1 MRRPGIAVVALV
13 WVLGTVVPA
22 AERDLAREVRS
33 IAGRL
38 RAAAPEE
45 LWAAGRRLAELGE
58 AAVPAIKRQLRR
70 ARPAG
75 RLAMA
80 KALCALGRPEEAVP
94 ILVELVRQKKEPELA
109 AMAASMLG
117 DEPARNVPATEREL
131 MRLCEEPALSRE
143 VTLAVARALYFTA
156 TTEESLKQANTTLRR
171 LLVSAEDRASRLRCA
186 LALAEIDD
194 FAPPVEAL
202 LEEAAEEPSPEGRLA
217 RSLLENHKLR
227 KLLLRPSSREGRL
240 SNAILNEVKTYIQR
254 FHVEEPLSDQDLIN
268 AAAKGMVSI
277 LARGEHPDRFS
288 AYFDEEEW
296 KKFREHI
303 TGRYAGIGA
312 VVRFMKHF
320 DTGDEPVFT
329 VVQPNYDGPAYKAGI
344 RSFDRI
350 VAVDGEP
357 TAGKKSEEIVAKLR
371 GQVGTPVEVA
381 ITRPGLKEPL
391 KLKIVRAAIELPS
404 VRYQML
410 PGKLGY
416 VRIFSFASATARDL
430 EKALT
435 ALEKQGMVALILDL
449 RNNPGGQLGVA
460 VEVAD
465 KFLKHNKLIVYTEG
479 RNKQIAPRKEF
490 RTRDPATHPDYPIAV
505 LVNGHSASASEIVAG
520 ALQDH
525 KRAVLIGEKT
535 FGKGSVQ
542 RLFPLRATAG
552 QSCLKLTVAKYYL
565 PSGRSIHGKGVE
577 PDIKVA
583 FKPTITS
590 KDFEH
595 LRETGAFYR
604 YSAKHFEANKDLFA
618 RLAAFDAC
626 DPSRYPGFD
635 EWYKGLAEEIGRDR
649 ARRLLR
655 AWIRILVAD
664 ERGAD
669 FACDFEEDNQLQ
681 RAILELAR
689 HFPDLDPA
697 AIPEYQFFAAKAAPE
712 KEAK

>member
-1 MRRPGIAVVALV
+1 MRRRATVALALL
-13 WVLGTVVPA
+13 WLLGAVAPA

-38 RAAAPEE
+38 REAEPES

-58 AAVPAIKRQLRR
+58 AAVPVIKSQVGR
-70 ARPAG
+70 ARPAA

-80 KALCALGRPEEAVP
+80 KALCSLGQPEAAVP
-94 ILVELVRQKKEPELA
+94 ILVELVREKKQPQLA
-109 AMAASMLG
+109 AMAAGMLG

-131 MRLCEEPALSRE
+131 LRLCEETALDRQ

-171 LLVSAEDRASRLRCA
+171 LLVSASDRRGRLRCA

-194 FAPPVEAL
+194 FAPPVQAI
-202 LEEAAEEPSPEGRLA
+202 LEEAAEEPTAEGRLA

-240 SNAILNEVKTYIQR
+240 SDAILNEVKSYIQR
-254 FHVEEPLSDQDLIN
+254 FHVEEPLSDQELIN

-288 AYFDEEEW
+288 SYFDEDEW

-329 VVQPNYDGPAYKAGI
+329 VVRPNYDGPAYKAGI
-344 RSFDRI
+344 RSYDRI
-350 VAVDGEP
+350 IAVDGEP
-357 TAGKKSEEIVAKLR
+357 TAGKKSEEVVGKLR
-371 GQVGTPVEVA
+371 GQVGTPVEVT
-381 ITRPGLKEPL
+381 ITRPGLEEPM

-410 PGKLGY
+410 PGKIGY
-416 VRIFSFASATARDL
+416 VRLFSFSSGTARDL

-435 ALEKQGMVALILDL
+435 DLEKQGMIALVLDL
-449 RNNPGGQLGVA
+449 RSNPGGQLGVA

-505 LVNGHSASASEIVAG
+505 LVNGRSASASEIVAG

-583 FKPTITS
+583 FKPTVTS

-595 LRETGAFYR
+595 LRETGALYR
-604 YSAKHFEANKDLFA
+604 YSAKHFEGNADLFA
-618 RLAAFDAC
+618 RLAEFDAFDA
-626 DPSRYPGFD
+626 SRYPGFD
-635 EWYKGLAEEIGRDR
+635 QWYKGLAEEIGRDR

-681 RAILELAR
+681 RAIIELAK

-697 AIPEYQFFAAKAAPE
+697 AIPEYRFFAKKARPAKG
-712 KEAK
+712 AK